1 MVATPRLQFY
11 RIRIS
16 RQPPIKPQESGGLL
30 PRATSM
36 SAKSSPLITRIHR
49 ISFVS
54 PTPIGDARYNLS
66 DYIITTIR
74 MKIFGIDLC
83 RYKDLFGRPRE
94 GAHAYRIFDIAV
106 VDVAATVVVAFIIA
120 RIFGVAFWKSLV
132 ALFLV
137 GIISHR
143 MFCVRTTV
151 DKWVFPKV

>member
-1 MVATPRLQFY
+1 
-11 RIRIS
+11 
-16 RQPPIKPQESGGLL
+16 
-30 PRATSM
+30 
-36 SAKSSPLITRIHR
+36 
-49 ISFVS
+49 
-54 PTPIGDARYNLS
+54 
-66 DYIITTIR
+66 

-83 RYKDLFGRPRE
+83 RYKDIFGRPRE

-120 RIFGVAFWKSLV
+120 RIFGLVFWKSLI

-151 DKWVFPKV
+151 DKLVFANVYNL